1 MAREAGDGSARTVR
15 ETEAKFR
22 VNPTFELPTIL
33 GAVADVATV
42 DTPTRISMNAVY
54 YDTQDLRL
62 AREGVTLRRRSGG
75 SDAGWHLKLPVL
87 SHTVPD
93 GTGVRDEIQLPDSA
107 AIPEEL
113 TKLVTVWARTA
124 TLGP

>member
-1 MAREAGDGSARTVR
+1 MARDVSPRTVR

-22 VNPTFELPTIL
+22 VNPTFELPSIL
-33 GAVADVATV
+33 GVVPDVAAI
-42 DTPTRISMNAVY
+42 DKPTHISMHAVY
-54 YDTQDLRL
+54 YDTPDLRL

-75 SDAGWHLKLPVL
+75 ADAGWHLKLPVL

-107 AIPEEL
+107 AIPEEIGRASCRER
-113 TKLVTVWARTA
+113 V
-124 TLGP
+124 